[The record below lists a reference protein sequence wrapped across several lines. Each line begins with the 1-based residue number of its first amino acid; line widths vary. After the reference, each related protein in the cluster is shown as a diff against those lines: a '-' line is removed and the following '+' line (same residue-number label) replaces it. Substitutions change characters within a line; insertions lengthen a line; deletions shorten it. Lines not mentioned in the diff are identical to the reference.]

1 MHRSRFIGQSTF
13 QPIGVSRLRPLFNHV
28 RRVRLT
34 IRSIPHLREFSSSQG
49 GSLMYNVSECPVA
62 NYGKADCF
70 VLLNVDANHPKLKPR
85 SFKQYWTCCGKCQRN
100 NIDWE
105 LLWGHELHLLIK
117 YWWMTNNHKLSQ
129 PSKTTKTKTQI
140 FKLKNLFKILFFVIF
155 PPLITLFHIISHHIN
170 NPNPGIRYNILKLD
184 NMFSESPSIQFWL
197 VWCVE
202 SDAFFLL
209 HT

>member
-1 MHRSRFIGQSTF
+1 MHRRFICQSTF

-34 IRSIPHLREFSSSQG
+34 IRSIPQPPSRFSSSQG

-70 VLLNVDANHPKLKPR
+70 VLLNVDANHPKLEPW
-85 SFKQYWTCCGKCQRN
+85 SFKQYWTCRGKCQRN

-105 LLWGHELHLLIK
+105 RLWGHELHLLIK

-129 PSKTTKTKTQI
+129 PSKTTTKTTTQI
-140 FKLKNLFKILFFVIF
+140 FKLKNLFKILFFLWF
-155 PPLITLFHIISHHIN
+155 FHHSSHYYFTWFHITLII
-170 NPNPGIRYNILKLD
+170 RILG
-184 NMFSESPSIQFWL
+184 
-197 VWCVE
+197 
-202 SDAFFLL
+202 
-209 HT
+209 